1 MSFRTSVTA
10 SEIYTHRAYRM
21 ARSVWLRAVKYDIIM
36 KRKVLMKEEKM

>member
-21 ARSVWLRAVKYDIIM
+21 GALRLAP
-36 KRKVLMKEEKM
+36 RGKV